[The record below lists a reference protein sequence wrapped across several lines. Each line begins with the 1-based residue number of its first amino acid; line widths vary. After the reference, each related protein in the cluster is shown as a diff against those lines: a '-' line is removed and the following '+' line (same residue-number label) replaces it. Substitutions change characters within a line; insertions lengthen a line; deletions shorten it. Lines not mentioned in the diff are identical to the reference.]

1 MKAVITIIQGQGVMI
16 KLILKFLPND
26 FIFFLYALSLS
37 KFIYILVRNTS
48 S

>member
-1 MKAVITIIQGQGVMI
+1 MRAVIAIIQGQGVMI
-16 KLILKFLPND
+16 KLILKVFAKW
-26 FIFFLYALSLS
+26 FHFFFCMLSLS